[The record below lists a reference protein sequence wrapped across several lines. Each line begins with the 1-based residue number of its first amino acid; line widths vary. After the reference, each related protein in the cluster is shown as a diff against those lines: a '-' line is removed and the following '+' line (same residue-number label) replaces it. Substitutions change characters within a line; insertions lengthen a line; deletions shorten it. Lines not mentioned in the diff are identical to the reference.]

1 MTYQPHNSPDPP
13 SQMFNLVLNV
23 PDDMPPWMP
32 AALLYIF
39 IVFHRSIGGFGIS
52 FFR

>member
-1 MTYQPHNSPDPP
+1 
-13 SQMFNLVLNV
+13 MFNLILNV

-52 FFR
+52 FFRCMRNNL